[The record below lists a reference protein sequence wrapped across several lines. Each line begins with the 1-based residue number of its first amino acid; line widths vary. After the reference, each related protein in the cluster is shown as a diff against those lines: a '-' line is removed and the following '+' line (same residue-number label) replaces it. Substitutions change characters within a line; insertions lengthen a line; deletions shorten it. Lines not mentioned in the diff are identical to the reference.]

1 MEQHQQR
8 QKRENIQH
16 AVDHGLGDAGH
27 YRGGNGH
34 AGVPHGL
41 LCFLHQGA
49 PHILIQPQ
57 QGQQRLDLKFRFSF
71 RHLRRLL
78 LYGRVYLLLDAVLN
92 ERCGQPGQR
101 TRKGGGDHAR
111 ANQCHDRDHQSRQ
124 RLQQAPLD
132 AENSKAY

>member
-1 MEQHQQR
+1 MQVYADNAATTR
-8 QKRENIQH
+8 MSDK
-16 AVDHGLGDAGH
+16 ALAAMTP
-27 YRGGNGH
+27 Y
-34 AGVPHGL
+34 
-41 LCFLHQGA
+41 FHQGA

-124 RLQQAPLD
+124 RLRSRRR
-132 AENSKAY
+132 SKGARFRKGA